1 MRYHISPTR
10 HLLESVLN
18 LVGRGPRQS
27 RFTPARDPESRV
39 RFAQY
44 ICKVQPP
51 FEAETKRRNIQLIG
65 SSGAVSSGIVRHASA
80 NSGVSTRRVPAF
92 QFMNDMGSMAAR
104 RRAAARQKG
113 TPIQTLLHAL
123 RVR

>member
-18 LVGRGPRQS
+18 LVGHGPRQS

-44 ICKVQPP
+44 VYKVQPP
-51 FEAETKRRNIQLIG
+51 PEVETKRRNIQLIG
-65 SSGAVSSGIVRHASA
+65 AGGAVSSGIVRHASA
-80 NSGVSTRRVPAF
+80 NGSVSARRMPAF
-92 QFMNDMGSMAAR
+92 QFMNDVGNLAAR

>member
-10 HLLESVLN
+10 HLFESVLN
-18 LVGRGPRQS
+18 LVGHGPRQS
-27 RFTPARDPESRV
+27 RFTPARDPESRL

-44 ICKVQPP
+44 FLKLQPP
-51 FEAETKRRNIQLIG
+51 FEAETQRRNIQLIG
-65 SSGAVSSGIVRHASA
+65 SSGALSSGIVRHASV
-80 NSGVSTRRVPAF
+80 NGGVSARRLPAF